1 MGLLSMFRK
10 APEQVGAA
18 PNTVN
23 PAAHLTGQA
32 PPAMLNLE
40 WTGADYD
47 TVATRPAPPSAARTW
62 RAPAAGAPATNAVPL
77 SDQQHTTAEGPHLTP
92 GEPDRRR
99 AEADRSAGPL
109 AAELRP
115 LPETVVN
122 ARPAV
127 VMEPEAAPER
137 PRQGFT
143 GADPTRAARFPIA
156 YTVRPFD
163 KGIADHP
170 GAVTKAG
177 QANPL
182 ASRPPE
188 RKRLIGGRPSAG
200 GSEGTGMVPVGPS
213 PNTVR
218 VSPAAWDTRIVNPGV
233 QAPATSSRARGWR
246 AQ

>member
-1 MGLLSMFRK
+1 MFRK
-10 APEQVGAA
+10 RPEQVGAQ

-23 PAAHLTGQA
+23 PAAHLTGQ
-32 PPAMLNLE
+32 PPAAMLNLE

-47 TVATRPAPPSAARTW
+47 QVARRPAPPSSARTW

-77 SDQQHTTAEGPHLTP
+77 SDQQHTTAAGPHLTP
-92 GEPDRRR
+92 GEPDTRRSELDR
-99 AEADRSAGPL
+99 AAGPTE
-109 AAELRP
+109 AFRP
-115 LPETVVN
+115 APETVVN

-127 VMEPEAAPER
+127 VIDPEPAPPR

-143 GADPTRAARFPIA
+143 GADPTRPARFPIA
-156 YTVRPFD
+156 FTVRPFD

-200 GSEGTGMVPVGPS
+200 GSEGTGMVPVGPA

-218 VSPAAWDTRIVNPGV
+218 VVPTSWDTRIVNAGV
-233 QAPATSSRARGWR
+233 QAPATSARARGWR
-246 AQ
+246 AR